1 MALTP
6 TPTSSLIAPNPNS
19 NPNPN
24 PNPNPNQVK
33 LAWLARQDVALQSA
47 KVLAVLAPVA
57 ATRVGATQR
66 PGTVPSPT
74 WTLPP
79 QPVAATVQVT
89 LPPLPT
95 SPTSP
100 APQQPAPQQPAPPL
114 APPSAATAD
123 NAKLA
128 WLKKQGVEY
137 GGMVTTSASPA
148 TPPSPRLPNLAAPP
162 PPAPPPTAPPPPAA
176 GPVTGPAAAVVAPL
190 ARGNGVDLPP
200 WAEELLDLATACNQ
214 GVGYAC
220 DALQSEDLEKLEW
233 LATRD
238 VVTQPVG
245 GAPAPVAGLDVI
257 KRLRGGWRVVRGQGR
272 YAPARAVPS
281 RGGRVAAVAAS
292 TTEEEA
298 AARLAWLAKQGVPA
312 WGYVGRAFTEGDD
325 LPSPAPPAGAS
336 REELAKMAWLS
347 NQGKDSKQGAPSPA
361 SAAAAAKASFLA
373 KRSARNALSQGAAAK
388 AAWLSEQEVPWWELA
403 LSKKFEHG
411 SSM

>member
-1 MALTP
+1 M
-6 TPTSSLIAPNPNS
+6 
-19 NPNPN
+19 
-24 PNPNPNQVK
+24 
-33 LAWLARQDVALQSA
+33 ALQSA

-57 ATRVGATQR
+57 ATRVGATQS
-66 PGTVPSPT
+66 PDTVPSPT

-79 QPVAATVQVT
+79 QPAGADARAISAQQ
-89 LPPLPT
+89 
-95 SPTSP
+95 
-100 APQQPAPQQPAPPL
+100 APQPPL
-114 APPSAATAD
+114 APPSPATAD
-123 NAKLA
+123 NAKIA

-137 GGMVTTSASPA
+137 GGMVTTSKLAASPPA
-148 TPPSPRLPNLAAPP
+148 PLLPNLAAAP
-162 PPAPPPTAPPPPAA
+162 PPAPPPPAPPPPAA
-176 GPVTGPAAAVVAPL
+176 GPVAGPAAAAAP
-190 ARGNGVDLPP
+190 GNGADLPP
-200 WAEELLDLATACNQ
+200 WGGELLDLAAACNQ

-220 DALQSEDLEKLEW
+220 DALQSEDKDKLEW

-238 VVTQPVG
+238 VVQPVG
-245 GAPAPVAGLDVI
+245 GVPAPVAGLDVI

-281 RGGRVAAVAAS
+281 RGGRIAAAAAS

-336 REELAKMAWLS
+336 REEQAKLAWLS

-361 SAAAAAKASFLA
+361 SVAAAAKAGFLA